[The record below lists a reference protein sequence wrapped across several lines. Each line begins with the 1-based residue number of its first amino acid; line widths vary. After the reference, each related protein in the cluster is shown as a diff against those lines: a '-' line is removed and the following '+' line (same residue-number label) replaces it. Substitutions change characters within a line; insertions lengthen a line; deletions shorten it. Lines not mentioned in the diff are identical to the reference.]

1 MDIQTALQYL
11 ARAVFV
17 SALLAFLLA
26 FLELVGQLAH
36 FSLIREHYSPG
47 RLVEL
52 AAALLT
58 LVIAIRLR
66 EIRDELRTNQ

>member
-1 MDIQTALQYL
+1 MDTQTVLQNL
-11 ARAVFV
+11 ARLVFV
-17 SALLAFLLA
+17 GALLAFLLA
-26 FLELVGQLAH
+26 FLELLGEFAN
-36 FSLIREHYSPG
+36 FSVIGGYYSPG

-66 EIRDELRTNQ
+66 EIRDRLGPNQ